1 MLVRK
6 YIITNRWFDEHK
18 ILKLPVAI
26 DYDLLR
32 SLHCETSRRLV
43 DSSSVQGGQ
52 TDGPVTISGDYAET
66 PATSHQIPGPEPEPE
81 QDNHISR
88 IGTFATALNHF

>member
-1 MLVRK
+1 M
-6 YIITNRWFDEHK
+6 
-18 ILKLPVAI
+18 PVG
-26 DYDLLR
+26 YDLLWA
-32 SLHCETSRRLV
+32 LDCETSRRLV
-43 DSSSVQGGQ
+43 ESSSVQGGQ

-66 PATSHQIPGPEPEPE
+66 PATSHQIPGPEPE